1 MFEQWVRYNQTIRAK
16 LEDDEE
22 EEYMTRQLA
31 TQYDDGLSES
41 PPKPRGGG
49 EEQQQTITTNM
60 RSTLFILQEDY
71 FDNPSI
77 FDAQDFSKVYH
88 MRQPS
93 SMYLHDAICTSN
105 P

>member
-1 MFEQWVRYNQTIRAK
+1 
-16 LEDDEE
+16 
-22 EEYMTRQLA
+22 MTRQLA

-41 PPKPRGGG
+41 PPKPKGGG
-49 EEQQQTITTNM
+49 GGTTTNM

-71 FDNPSI
+71 IDNPSI

-88 MRQPS
+88 MHQPS